1 MATTA
6 LSSSS
11 SSHPWQ
17 LISKPH
23 TNFTLSSFSNSFISL
38 SSFSSSCS
46 SSSKNSN
53 ASKNFVYICK
63 YSANDNR
70 EKAIVVSKP
79 IKSHEF
85 GALFQK
91 RSLWRRIFFTSKKVR
106 AIILLNVITV
116 IYASDIPV
124 LKEVEEFMDPATFN
138 VFRFTLSAVPFLP
151 AAFQARHDAHVCKSG
166 AELGLWASLGYLFQ
180 SLGLLTSDA
189 GRASFISI
197 LTIIVVP
204 LLDGMFGSVIP
215 PLTWFGAIMSVVGV
229 AMLESTGSPPD
240 VGDLFNI
247 LSAVFFGINML
258 RTERISRCT
267 SKENFI
273 PLLGYEMAAM
283 RDVSATETAIIYGTE
298 PVWGAG
304 FAWFLLGERWDTIG
318 WLGAALIL
326 GGSLVVHMFG
336 SLSSTDSGSVSSI
349 TWFLF
354 EGWFGESH
362 RPWTWELFW
371 ASWVSFPWIPAIYTG
386 VFSRICLW
394 VEMAAVQ
401 EVSATEAAIIYGLEP
416 IWGAGFAWFLLGER
430 WGIYGW
436 IGAALVLG
444 GSLIAQMFGSL
455 SSTDSGDSEQ

>member
-273 PLLGYEMAAM
+273 PLLGYE
-283 RDVSATETAIIYGTE
+283 VC
-298 PVWGAG
+298 
-304 FAWFLLGERWDTIG
+304 
-318 WLGAALIL
+318 
-326 GGSLVVHMFG
+326 VVA
-336 SLSSTDSGSVSSI
+336 LSSI
-349 TWFLF
+349 IWLF
-354 EGWFGESH
+354 FDGWFGESL
-362 RPWTWELFW
+362 RPWTWDLFW
-371 ASWVSFPWIPAIYTG
+371 ASLVSFPWIPAIYTG
-386 VFSRICLW
+386 VLTTGLCLW
-394 VEMAAVQ
+394 VEW
-401 EVSATEAAIIYGLEP
+401 VSALTTWKCWE
-416 IWGAGFAWFLLGER
+416 LL
-430 WGIYGW
+430 Y
-436 IGAALVLG
+436 
-444 GSLIAQMFGSL
+444 
-455 SSTDSGDSEQ
+455 